1 MPNNPNDTPSQLESV
16 DVGKRQQA
24 AKDLGGAKGAQA
36 RDLLV
41 SRLEVETEAEVLE
54 WLCWRAQKLL
64 AFGAAPKL
72 LELVAHPVGDVRC
85 AACQA
90 LGAVGDDG
98 VTEVLQRVALND
110 DDIHA
115 RLAAIEALGKHGKRH
130 KDKKPQVAQ
139 SLAQIADQLG
149 RRENAAL
156 RDVGRVA
163 NAAVQSVNA
172 EAVEAAI
179 QEPLFAPEEL
189 PPIESEDASKA
200 KIFGDLERL
209 IKQSGSAPEVID
221 YFSGVVTRLRR
232 DQAVVKSRKS
242 EGVTHCELCQTPF
255 FVQKSGNLYCQV
267 AHIEALKDKGRD
279 AIENTLLLCGN
290 CHAQL
295 DMARDTLVTRSENQ
309 LHIQLPDGNAATF
322 LLNGGQ
328 APRRI

>member
-1 MPNNPNDTPSQLESV
+1 MSSQFESF

-24 AKDLGGAKGAQA
+24 AKNLGGAKGAQA
-36 RDLLV
+36 RDLLI

-98 VTEVLQRVALND
+98 VTDVLQKVASND

-115 RLAAIEALGKHGKRH
+115 RLAAIEALGNHGKRH
-130 KDKKPQVAQ
+130 KDRKPRVVQA
-139 SLAQIADQLG
+139 LAQIADELG
-149 RRENAAL
+149 RREDAAL

-163 NAAVQSVNA
+163 NAAVQSVNSK
-172 EAVEAAI
+172 AVEAAI

-189 PPIESEDASKA
+189 PPVEGEDAPKA

-209 IKQSGSAPEVID
+209 IKQSGGAPEVVEHLTR
-221 YFSGVVTRLRR
+221 VVTEFKR
-232 DQAVVKSRKS
+232 DQTVVKSRKN
-242 EGVTHCELCQTPF
+242 EGVTHCELCKTPF

-267 AHIEALKDKGRD
+267 AHVQALKDEGRD

-322 LLNGGQ
+322 LLNSGQ
-328 APRRI
+328 APRKI